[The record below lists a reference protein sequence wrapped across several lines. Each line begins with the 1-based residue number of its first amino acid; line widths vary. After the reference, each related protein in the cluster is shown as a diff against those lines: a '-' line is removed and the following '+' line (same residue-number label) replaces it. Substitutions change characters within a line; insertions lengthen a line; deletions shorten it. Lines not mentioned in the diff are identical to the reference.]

1 MASVHK
7 TKHRPRKDGSVP
19 FSWRAVWTAP
29 DGARQSKNFP
39 RKSEATAWLAEVS
52 AGRVG
57 GSTAMTFAELAEAHI
72 AYFDSLVR
80 LGKRQAVTRDGY
92 QTALDQH
99 LKADPALARTRLAQ
113 LRTPTIQASLDDLV
127 ARTGSTNL
135 ARSIRRSYVTWC
147 KFGMRRGWLL
157 TNPAQ
162 ACEVERDGV
171 GREAE
176 PAFEI
181 PPKEVLAKLLRAAA
195 EGPTPARD
203 TMVVRLLM
211 FAGLRASELLGLA
224 DDAITV
230 RPGHGA
236 GGGGKVKIRE
246 RLDRHYRTLDP
257 PKSEKGRRDVP
268 IGEGAALAVRAWRLA
283 RGPVAPFEHV
293 DGRRQPRRV
302 AGRLLP
308 NPTPPIGSN
317 TATGVWS
324 YNEFHR
330 HCWLPLMRR
339 AGLVQ
344 MLPDSKG
351 KNRPVLAF
359 GPHTLRHVA
368 ASLWIDQGLRP
379 KKVQELLG
387 HATLQLTMD
396 LYGHLWS
403 DPEADDA
410 LAQASERLIGG

>member
-7 TKHRPRKDGSVP
+7 TKHRPRKDGTVA

-29 DGARQSKNFP
+29 DGTRQSKNFP

-72 AYFDSLVR
+72 AYFDGLVR

-92 QTALDQH
+92 QTVLDQH
-99 LKADPALARTRLAQ
+99 LKGGDPALARTRLAQ
-113 LRTPTIQASLDDLV
+113 LRTPALQAALDDLV

-135 ARSIRRSYVTWC
+135 ARSVRRSYVTWC

-171 GREAE
+171 AREEE

-181 PPKEVLAKLLRAAA
+181 PDKAVLARLLSAAA
-195 EGPTPARD
+195 EGPSPQRD

-211 FAGLRASELLGLA
+211 FAGLRVSELLGLA
-224 DDAITV
+224 DDAVIV
-230 RPGHGA
+230 RQNS
-236 GGGGKVKIRE
+236 GGGSGGKVRVRE

-257 PKSEKGRRDVP
+257 PKSDKGRRDVP
-268 IGEGAALAVRAWRLA
+268 IGEAGALAVRAWRLA
-283 RGPVAPFEHV
+283 RGPVAPFDHV
-293 DGRRQPRRV
+293 DGRRQATR
-302 AGRLLP
+302 ASGRLLP
-308 NPTPPIGSN
+308 DPETGK
-317 TATGVWS
+317 GVWS
-324 YNEFHR
+324 YNEFMR
-330 HCWLPLMRR
+330 RCWLPLMRR

-410 LAQASERLIGG
+410 LAQASERLIGGA

>member
-7 TKHRPRKDGSVP
+7 TKHRARKDGTVP

-29 DGARQSKNFP
+29 DGTRQSKNFP
-39 RKSEATAWLAEVS
+39 RKGEATAWLSEVS

-113 LRTPTIQASLDDLV
+113 LRTPAIQSSLDDLV

-135 ARSIRRSYVTWC
+135 ARSVRRSYVTWC

-171 GREAE
+171 IRDEE

-181 PPKEVLAKLLRAAA
+181 PAKPVLARLLRAAA
-195 EGPTPARD
+195 EGPSPQRD
-203 TMVVRLLM
+203 AMVVRLLM
-211 FAGLRASELLGLA
+211 FGGLRVSELLGLA
-224 DDAITV
+224 DDAVTV
-230 RPGHGA
+230 RQ
-236 GGGGKVKIRE
+236 GGGKVKVRE

-257 PKSEKGRRDVP
+257 PKSECGKRDVP
-268 IGEGAALAVRAWRLA
+268 IGEAAALAVRAWRLS
-283 RGPVAPFEHV
+283 RGPVAPFDHV
-293 DGRRQPRRV
+293 DGRRQSQRV

-308 NPTPPIGSN
+308 DPE
-317 TATGVWS
+317 TGRGAWG
-324 YNEFHR
+324 YNEFMR
-330 HCWLPLMRR
+330 RCWLPLMRR
-339 AGLVQ
+339 AELVQ

-351 KNRPVLAF
+351 KNRPVQAF

-379 KKVQELLG
+379 KKVQALLG

-403 DPEADDA
+403 DPDADDA
-410 LAQASERLIGG
+410 LAQASERLIAGA